1 MNSEIKIFSGT
12 ANKGLYNEIIKYL
25 NLPEGKIYINRFA
38 DGEIIAK
45 IEENVRGRDCFVIQP
60 TCPPVN
66 ENLME
71 LLIIVDALKRASAAR
86 ITAVI
91 PYFGYARQDRKSE
104 PRVPI
109 SAKLV
114 SNILVASGVNRILV
128 IDLHAGQLQGF
139 FDIPVDHLYATPVFL
154 EYLNKH
160 PDFVNKENVVAVSPD
175 AGGVERTLAFAKRLN
190 VSLAIVDKR
199 RPSPNNAV
207 IMNIVGEVK
216 DKTAI
221 IFDDIIDTGGT
232 LLKVVDRLYKEG
244 AKKVYA
250 AATHGVLSQGADKK
264 IQESNITGLILT
276 NTIPLG
282 DKVKEKIT
290 VLSVGSML
298 AEAIKRIHE
307 NVSVSELFV

>member
-1 MNSEIKIFSGT
+1 MNSEIKIIPGT
-12 ANKGLYNEIIKYL
+12 ANKDLYNEIIKCL
-25 NLPEGKIYINRFA
+25 NLPESKIFISRFA
-38 DGEIIAK
+38 DGEIMVK
-45 IEENVRGRDCFVIQP
+45 VDENIRGRDCFIIQP

-91 PYFGYARQDRKSE
+91 PYFGYARQDRKSA

-109 SAKLV
+109 TAKLV
-114 SNILVASGVNRILV
+114 ANLLVASGINRILAL
-128 IDLHAGQLQGF
+128 DLHTGQLQGF

-154 EYLNKH
+154 EYFNKH
-160 PDFVNKENVVAVSPD
+160 PDFINRDEIVAVSPD
-175 AGGVERTLAFAKRLN
+175 AGGLERTLAFAKRLN
-190 VSLAIVDKR
+190 ISLAIVDKR

-207 IMNIVGEVK
+207 IMNIIGEVK
-216 DKTAI
+216 NKTAI
-221 IFDDIIDTGGT
+221 IFDDMVDTGGT

-250 AATHGVLSQGADKK
+250 AATHGVLSQDADKK
-264 IQESNITGLILT
+264 IQESQITGLILT

-282 DKVKEKIT
+282 NKVREKIK
-290 VLSVGSML
+290 VLSVGNIL

-307 NVSVSELFV
+307 NISISELFV